1 MLSLIQYLPFTLCV
15 QGLAQTLPWVTSP
28 LALKKTG
35 EGPFSVNRFQ
45 GLPSLP
51 QD

>member
-15 QGLAQTLPWVTSP
+15 QGLAQTLLWVMSS

-45 GLPSLP
+45 GLPRLP